1 MRKTE
6 PVTTRAVATVPAQL
20 LLTYIWSR
28 NHTYIVATA
37 PTMTGRVFNAD
48 SEFFVGQCAIIN
60 SSQTPMKS
68 MVDMHI
74 EPRLPYS
81 DLSQPFLAVPVRRS
95 SCQLSVFHLDL
106 SWIGT
111 RYPIP
116 PNSGL
121 WDERTVPSSA

>member
-48 SEFFVGQCAIIN
+48 SEFFC
-60 SSQTPMKS
+60 
-68 MVDMHI
+68 
-74 EPRLPYS
+74 
-81 DLSQPFLAVPVRRS
+81 RS
-95 SCQLSVFHLDL
+95 VCHYKF
-106 SWIGT
+106 
-111 RYPIP
+111 IP
-116 PNSGL
+116 NPNEEYGGY
-121 WDERTVPSSA
+121 AH